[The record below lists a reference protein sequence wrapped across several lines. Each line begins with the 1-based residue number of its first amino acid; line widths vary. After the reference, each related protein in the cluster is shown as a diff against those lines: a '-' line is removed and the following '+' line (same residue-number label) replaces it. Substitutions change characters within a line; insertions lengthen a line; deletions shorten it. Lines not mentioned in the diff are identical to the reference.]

1 MPDLPQPPSE
11 FLGFKV
17 NQAWDYENAFYL
29 TSGVERIGK
38 LLAHAD
44 LYRMITSLP
53 GQIVE
58 CGVFKGASLIRWA
71 TFRTLFEADHSR
83 RILGFDAFGEFP
95 RSGDSTDRTFIEW
108 FESEAGA
115 GISEQE
121 LRECL
126 ASKGFSNI
134 DLYPG
139 DILQSVEEY
148 VTANPALRIALL
160 HLDLDVYKPTMEAL
174 RHLWPCIVPG
184 GILVIDDYG
193 VVSGATRAVEDFL
206 LADGIT
212 FQKLP
217 FTHIP
222 AYVVR

>member
-1 MPDLPQPPSE
+1 MDTRNHWSH
-11 FLGFKV
+11 FLLR
-17 NQAWDYENAFYL
+17 YER
-29 TSGVERIGK
+29 V
-38 LLAHAD
+38 
-44 LYRMITSLP
+44 
-53 GQIVE
+53 
-58 CGVFKGASLIRWA
+58 
-71 TFRTLFEADHSR
+71 
-83 RILGFDAFGEFP
+83 
-95 RSGDSTDRTFIEW
+95 
-108 FESEAGA
+108 
-115 GISEQE
+115 GISETD

-126 ASKGFSNI
+126 ALKGFSNI
-134 DLYPG
+134 FLYPG
-139 DILQSVEEY
+139 DILNSVEEY
-148 VTANPALRIALL
+148 VAAHPALRIALL

-193 VVSGATRAVEDFL
+193 MVSGATRAVEDFL